1 MLVPCLVYFL
11 ICTAVEGTYNIK
23 KIIYFLYGGKMVGG
37 VYWFIT
43 VLFLSHISMLVL
55 LTKLRVIKT
64 QWCVVLMMYTVGIIW
79 SNLMVPDTIDG
90 YPMYLRFPWNADV
103 VLVALPYV
111 YFGYRLRDII
121 IEGKK
126 VSKKGLI
133 VTGIVAIGVI
143 TITACAF
150 ISGKLNFIIDMRY
163 SVYKNWLLTL
173 VIPVCFF
180 TVLFL
185 LSKALEKIPVVNN
198 ALFYIGD
205 ASMIIMYLHLMVK
218 DCIVIPMG
226 GEEYS
231 IWLYL
236 LISIVVS
243 MGVYFMSKISPLTKW
258 LLNGK

>member
-1 MLVPCLVYFL
+1 
-11 ICTAVEGTYNIK
+11 
-23 KIIYFLYGGKMVGG
+23 
-37 VYWFIT
+37 
-43 VLFLSHISMLVL
+43 
-55 LTKLRVIKT
+55 
-64 QWCVVLMMYTVGIIW
+64 MYTVGIVW
-79 SNLMVPDTIDG
+79 SNLMVPDTIAG

-111 YFGYRLRDII
+111 YIGFRLQDII
-121 IEGKK
+121 IN
-126 VSKKGLI
+126 SKNVNKNKYLA
-133 VTGIVAIGVI
+133 TGIVAIGAI
-143 TITACAF
+143 TITAYGF
-150 ISGKLNFIIDMRY
+150 ISGKLNFLIDMRY

-198 ALFYIGD
+198 LLFYIGD
-205 ASMIIMYLHLMVK
+205 ATLIIMYLHLMIK
-218 DCIVIPMG
+218 DCIVIPMC

-236 LISIVVS
+236 LISIVIS
-243 MGVYFMSKISPLTKW
+243 MGVYFISKISPLTKW